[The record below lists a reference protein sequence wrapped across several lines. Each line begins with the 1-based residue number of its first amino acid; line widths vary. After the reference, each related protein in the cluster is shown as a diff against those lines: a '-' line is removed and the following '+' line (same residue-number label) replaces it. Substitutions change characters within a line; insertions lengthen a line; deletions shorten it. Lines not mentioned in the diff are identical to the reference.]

1 MTSPLQEL
9 GLPSDA
15 LLWHAVLLT
24 LLSFGVGVL
33 GGFVGLALGSM
44 RLPALLLL
52 GVPPTVA
59 AGTNIVVSSASA
71 FVGALRHLR
80 EGRVEMTIALAMG
93 APSVAGAFLGGFYSR
108 HAPEGLLILAVGLLV
123 MWQGLEMARHAWASR
138 ALPTAGGGGPRG
150 MDERY
155 KAVTGR
161 SGVLAQA
168 AIGSS
173 IGVLGGAV
181 GLILGSLRLPALIR
195 VLRLDPHVAA
205 GTNLFIG
212 FILGA
217 SGWLGHAARG
227 QVDYPLAALMAA
239 SAMGGS
245 YIGARLTG
253 RVDARRLLASMG
265 VVLVAVGAL
274 LVWRG
279 AAI

>member
-1 MTSPLQEL
+1 M
-9 GLPSDA
+9 
-15 LLWHAVLLT
+15 
-24 LLSFGVGVL
+24 L

-52 GVPPTVA
+52 GVPPAVA
-59 AGTNIVVSSASA
+59 GGTNILVSSASA
-71 FVGALRHLR
+71 LVGALRHLR

-93 APSVAGAFLGGFYSR
+93 APSVAAAFVGGFYSR
-108 HAPEGLLILAVGLLV
+108 HTPEGLLILMVGLLV
-123 MWQGLEMARHAWASR
+123 MWQGLEMARQGWAPQAAS
-138 ALPTAGGGGPRG
+138 AAGGGLPGG
-150 MDERY
+150 MGEGYR
-155 KAVTGR
+155 AVTGR

-173 IGVLGGAV
+173 IGALGGAV

-227 QVDYPLAALMAA
+227 QVDYPLVVLMGTA
-239 SAMGGS
+239 AMGGS

-253 RVDARRLLASMG
+253 RVDTHRLLAIMG
-265 VVLVAVGAL
+265 VVLLAVGAL

-279 AAI
+279 AAL